1 MRHVVGHREDGDKS
15 VNEHD
20 ICVVSRFNVPPPLW
34 SGTMDSPMEEQHP
47 TAIVERLSTRVEAMD
62 DPENR
67 HGCHG
72 RQEGEGGPVWLADH
86 SGCNGRGG
94 GGLREPREN
103 ENGIWRPE
111 PVSQNACSGDPT

>member
-1 MRHVVGHREDGDKS
+1 LKRQIEKIKAFPTTDKEGLSERALSYFNLCNYSIMRHVVGHREDGDKS

-72 RQEGEGGPVWLADH
+72 RQ
-86 SGCNGRGG
+86 
-94 GGLREPREN
+94 
-103 ENGIWRPE
+103 
-111 PVSQNACSGDPT
+111 